1 MVTYQYRI
9 TVPLSVTSLSL
20 SLSLLLVKWTILIQ
34 HTLSNQYRSVGPAS
48 WRTNSGMASTSVSPP
63 NCMNGRYYYTTAD
76 QYIRPKYNTQYTSHC
91 KLREASIYLVSS
103 SFFSSLSFSFC
114 HTRLERE
121 LLLFIFSLLLFLLLL
136 LHLPHSPSLFS
147 LFIPFPVNS
156 PWERPETGLQS
167 RRFRSIEIPVDLF
180 FQPAAPVLL
189 PKLCLAT
196 LASTSLFCSTFVSSN
211 GELSIPLKSYRR
223 CHFPSSDL
231 WPRRLRFPPSPSQLL
246 PVRRDDRTGWNISF
260 RAFSSLVSSLVFVFG
275 VHDFG
280 CVCSWKVRNF
290 TFFFFFAF
298 PSLSLAPRLQL
309 CVLETLEKSIRC
321 APWLF
326 KGRIQSPEALWRH
339 NAPQVRNCCPKQ
351 PSSPLCIVPISSWI
365 ESPKMDEPVVRHIVV
380 GERTS
385 CRLGSRGLAR
395 WNGQPGA

>member
-1 MVTYQYRI
+1 
-9 TVPLSVTSLSL
+9 
-20 SLSLLLVKWTILIQ
+20 
-34 HTLSNQYRSVGPAS
+34 
-48 WRTNSGMASTSVSPP
+48 MASTSVSPP
-63 NCMNGRYYYTTAD
+63 NCINGRYYYTTAD

-103 SFFSSLSFSFC
+103 SFFSSLSFSFY

-290 TFFFFFAF
+290 TFFFFCLPLSQPCSTTSIVCAGNTWEVHSVC
-298 PSLSLAPRLQL
+298 PMTLQRSNSIPGSSLKTQCSASSQL
-309 CVLETLEKSIRC
+309 LPQATLVS
-321 APWLF
+321 AVH
-326 KGRIQSPEALWRH
+326 RH
-339 NAPQVRNCCPKQ
+339 NLFLNWEPQDG
-351 PSSPLCIVPISSWI
+351 W
-365 ESPKMDEPVVRHIVV
+365 
-380 GERTS
+380 T
-385 CRLGSRGLAR
+385 CR
-395 WNGQPGA
+395 